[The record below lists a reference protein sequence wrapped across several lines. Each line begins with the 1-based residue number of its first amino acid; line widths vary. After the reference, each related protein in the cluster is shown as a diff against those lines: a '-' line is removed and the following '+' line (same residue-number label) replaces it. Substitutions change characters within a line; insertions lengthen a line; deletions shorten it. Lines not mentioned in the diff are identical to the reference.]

1 MERTKR
7 ERHGKK
13 IINRTISYLILIVS
27 LFMLFYSLGR
37 IVDYINLRI
46 ENKRLNDVLIEMQIE
61 KERLELENAKL
72 GDENYFSFYIKG
84 KYQYD
89 GNKIIE
95 ITSD

>member
-1 MERTKR
+1 
-7 ERHGKK
+7 
-13 IINRTISYLILIVS
+13 
-27 LFMLFYSLGR
+27 
-37 IVDYINLRI
+37 
-46 ENKRLNDVLIEMQIE
+46 MQIE